1 MDNNAQLNQKTL
13 DMAVTQA
20 GTSTQKLNDLIQLAY
35 RSGASEVGITSA
47 SHVPVEDRLANV
59 CREIRCET
67 YGLSPSCPPH
77 VSGPSGFR
85 ELIRKT
91 RHAVVIRIDIPSS
104 VMFSNERL
112 EVMGLLHEIVS
123 SVEQEAIRMG
133 YAESKAFAGGSCKE
147 IFCGKHAACLVLSK
161 QGECRNPQYARPSMS
176 GFGINV
182 LALMEKAGIPM
193 DKSLTPDQAGYHEES
208 MSWLAGLVMVG

>member
-13 DMAVTQA
+13 DAAVTQTE
-20 GTSTQKLNDLIQLAY
+20 TSTQKLNDLIQLA
-35 RSGASEVGITSA
+35 RRLGANEVGIISA
-47 SHVPVEDRLANV
+47 SDVPVEDHLANV

-104 VMFSNERL
+104 VMFSNERN
-112 EVMGLLHEIVS
+112 EVMQLLHEIVS
-123 SVEQEAIRMG
+123 IVERAAVRMG
-133 YAESKAFAGGSCKE
+133 YSESKPPIC
-147 IFCGKHAACLVLSK
+147 
-161 QGECRNPQYARPSMS
+161 
-176 GFGINV
+176 
-182 LALMEKAGIPM
+182 
-193 DKSLTPDQAGYHEES
+193 TPFHVRV
-208 MSWLAGLVMVG
+208 WH

>member
-1 MDNNAQLNQKTL
+1 MDNNAQLNQETP
-13 DMAVTQA
+13 DVAVTQTEA
-20 GTSTQKLNDLIQLAY
+20 STQKLNDLLQLAY
-35 RSGASEVGITSA
+35 RSGASGVGIISA
-47 SHVPVEDRLANV
+47 SHVPVEDHLANV

-104 VMFSNERL
+104 VMFSNERN
-112 EVMGLLHEIVS
+112 EVMQLLHEIVS
-123 SVEQEAIRMG
+123 SVEQEAVRMG
-133 YAESKAFAGGSCKE
+133 YGESKAFAGGSCKK
-147 IFCGKHAACLVLSK
+147 IFCRDHAACRVLSEE
-161 QGECRNPQYARPSMS
+161 GECRNPQYARPSMS

-182 LALMEKAGIPM
+182 LKLMQKAGIPV
-193 DKSLTPDQAGYHEES
+193 DKSPTPDQDGYHEKS